1 MTVKTQYN
9 PEESNYKGKSA
20 VANLWSSI
28 YNGNTLWTKLRC
40 IDLSPKTFANDEKT
54 INLLARVEHNRW
66 NIEELLMNF
75 RPLTFEEQKNEI
87 ALKNRNKN
95 ILKGQMA
102 HTDICSNKRLDEID
116 CDSRKYD
123 IELTKCLLDIYNDE
137 TPQRNKQQ

>member
-1 MTVKTQYN
+1 M
-9 PEESNYKGKSA
+9 
-20 VANLWSSI
+20 
-28 YNGNTLWTKLRC
+28 
-40 IDLSPKTFANDEKT
+40 
-54 INLLARVEHNRW
+54 
-66 NIEELLMNF
+66 LMNF

-102 HTDICSNKRLDEID
+102 HTDICSNKRLGEID

-137 TPQRNKQQ
+137 TPQSNKQQ